1 MRKALILPTKYVQG
15 EDELL
20 NLGYFVSTFGK
31 LALTREYELCVARA
45 SKYVDKAS
53 PIPATKNLV
62 GALAT
67 TFVSTITTLGLC
79 LK

>member
-1 MRKALILPTKYVQG
+1 MAKAAYVPLAAG
-15 EDELL
+15 VKPSLEPI
-20 NLGYFVSTFGK
+20 GK